1 MTNFKIQIIS
11 DSVCPWCYVGFK
23 RLSRAITS
31 HKTQHP
37 TDTFTIAWKAFYLN
51 PSSPTYPGK
60 NKQEMYKA
68 KFGAERVTAMFARL
82 ASVGESEGIHFSFGG
97 NTGSTRDSHRLIW
110 FAGELEKKQQQEAT
124 SSGEAGAIGGIQTRV
139 VEKLFRAY
147 FEEEKNI
154 TDKAVLSEAGIS
166 AGLDGGAVRAL
177 LEDKDEA
184 DEGGEEVDAEAAAAS
199 RQLVSGVP
207 FFEIQ
212 GKYAIEGADEPETF
226 LEIFQRVKDDE

>member
-23 RLSRAITS
+23 RLSRAILS

-37 TDTFTIAWKAFYLN
+37 SDKFTITWKAFYLN
-51 PSSPTYPGK
+51 ASSPPYPGTD
-60 NKQEMYKA
+60 KQEMYKA
-68 KFGAERVTAMFARL
+68 KFGAERVAAMFARL
-82 ASVGESEGIHFSFGG
+82 APIGESEGIHFSFGG
-97 NTGSTRDSHRLIW
+97 NTGATRDSHRLIW
-110 FAGELEKKQQQEAT
+110 FAGQIEKQQETSGEAAT
-124 SSGEAGAIGGIQTRV
+124 SSEAIGGIQTRV
-139 VEKLFRAY
+139 VENLFRAY

-154 TDKAVLSEAGIS
+154 TDKTVLSEAGIS
-166 AGLDGGAVRAL
+166 AGLDSGAVRTL
-177 LEDKDEA
+177 LEDEEA
-184 DEGGEEVDAEAAAAS
+184 DQGGEEVDAEAAAAS

-207 FFEIQ
+207 FFEVQ